1 MLIFCILFLAFL
13 FHPATATIEPIF
25 TMHSNKWDG
34 NKSNLT
40 LAIIGMRGL
49 IVCPPICLYHFLVHF
64 VFFFI
69 KESRPFPIGEIL
81 EVSLQIALEQ
91 LKSKEVLN
99 DYNLILEVYDT
110 QVSSN
115 RSNLPPSENK
125 AQGG

>member
-1 MLIFCILFLAFL
+1 ML
-13 FHPATATIEPIF
+13 P
-25 TMHSNKWDG
+25 N
-34 NKSNLT
+34 
-40 LAIIGMRGL
+40 
-49 IVCPPICLYHFLVHF
+49 CLYNFLIHF

-125 AQGG
+125 VQGG